1 MQEDVT
7 FLTRVFHVNKIP
19 SKKNKMNAVFLE
31 SILYE
36 QIIEDYKN

>member
-1 MQEDVT
+1 MHKDET
-7 FLTRVFHVNKIP
+7 FLTRVFRVNKTP
-19 SKKNKMNAVFLE
+19 SKKNKMNAVFRR